1 MPSFHLPK
9 SLLLLCLL
17 LATSIASTLSQNVV
31 SSAAKTDTTGT
42 KARFGVAKTS
52 PDNEDDMRKKTADLE
67 DPENLVTTT
76 LYDDKT
82 NTYTVGKKVGDSYL
96 NVPLLMTPEQYAE
109 WSMRQS
115 LNAFFRSKNEE
126 EFEKE
131 GKKEKFDFSDMHF
144 DLGPAEK
151 IFGPGGVQIKT
162 QGTAELKFGFNQ
174 KSIDNPT
181 LPQRSRNTFGFD
193 FDEKIKLS
201 VNGKVGDKI
210 NLNMNYDTEATF
222 NYDTKKLKLK
232 YEGKEDEIIKLL
244 EAGNVSFPTNSSLI
258 TGSTQLFGI
267 RADLQFGKL
276 SLQTVVSQ
284 KTSESTS
291 VSSKGGSVLTE
302 YEIDAT
308 DYDEN
313 RHFFLAHYFHDTY
326 DQSMAQLP
334 TIVSGIKITRIELW
348 VTNKT
353 SSYDH
358 PRNVIAFTDL
368 GEANHISNPVW
379 SSTSTSR
386 LPSNN
391 ANDLYYKMVNDYEA
405 VRDIDQVGA
414 VFSDFLSGSTD
425 YEKISNAR
433 LLSSSEYTLN
443 STLGYISLT
452 STLKSDEV
460 LGVAFEYTYGG
471 KTYQVGEFSA
481 DQKSSGKALY
491 VKLLKSN
498 SMSPGNGTWDL
509 MMKNVYSLGAR
520 SLSSNDFVL
529 RIEYESDSTGTNLTY
544 LPEAGLKDRTLLQ
557 LLNLDRLDV
566 KQNANPNGFFDY
578 IEGYTVQS
586 SKGRIIF
593 PVAEPFGAWLRKAIG
608 NDAVADK
615 YVFEELYDS
624 TKTTAKQLAEK
635 SKFILTG
642 EYSGSGGNVISLGT
656 YNIPRGSVVVTA
668 GGVTL
673 TENSDYTVDYA
684 NGEVT
689 IVNQSIIDAGTNVNV
704 SLESNTTYN
713 MQRKTMLG
721 MNWAYDFSKNFKMGG
736 TMMYLSEKPLTSKV
750 TMGDE
755 PLKNTLWGL
764 NMSYKRE
771 SQWLTN
777 MLDYIPGLHVTQ
789 PSNINFT
796 AEFAQLVAGVS
807 DQVQGSASYID
818 DFESSETGIR
828 INTPSEWML
837 ASIPSSQ
844 PYASLTNDV
853 RTGMGRAL
861 FNWFTID
868 PLFTRRNSSLTPAH
882 IKSDL
887 EQLSNHYVR
896 EVYERELYPNKES
909 TYGESSTLSILNLA
923 FYPNERGPYNLDSDL
938 TSDGKL
944 NNPRERWGGIMRQLS
959 TTDFETSNI
968 EYIEFWMLDP
978 FIYNPD
984 AEGGDLY
991 LDLGEVSE
999 DVLKDGKKFYEN
1011 GMTSATFTTDSVP
1024 YTETAWGRVPKAAS
1038 LVYAFD
1044 NNSANRNRQDVGLN
1058 GLSSTEEQSFP
1069 TYASWLND
1077 VQSKVNANAFSEF
1090 RNDPA
1095 NDSFHHYRGA
1105 DYDAVQLSILDRY
1118 KHYNGTEG
1126 NSLST
1131 TNNDSY
1137 DKSAK
1142 TTPDV
1147 EDINQDYTLDEYEK
1161 YFEYHVSL
1169 RPKDMIMGRNH
1180 ITDVRTVKTKL
1191 RNGNYESVNW
1201 YKFRVPIDNYE
1212 SVVGSIRDFTSIRF
1226 MRVYMTH
1233 FAEPVIV
1240 RLASFELIKGTWRN
1254 YDQPIYSANNTSPKV
1269 SGQMVVSSVNIEENG
1284 DRSPVNYTMPPGV
1297 TRILDPS
1304 QPQLRQ
1310 DNEQAMSI
1318 KVSGLEPNEARAVY
1332 DKKQNLDLRRYQ
1344 HIQMFVHAEQLV
1356 DSDIPLEDDQ
1366 ISLFIRIGSD
1376 YKSNYYEYEIPLKV
1390 TPEGYYDGNTQSGR
1404 EAVWPQDNMLDIDFS
1419 KFTDLKR
1426 MRNKEANS
1434 STSVSKTSL
1443 YSVFDEDNPKNR
1455 ISVIGNP
1462 TIGKVKTVMLGVR
1475 NNSRSTR
1482 SAEVWVNEL
1491 RLTGFENE
1499 GGWAAQSTLN
1509 VQLSDVGSVNVN
1521 GHAETTGFGGL
1532 EQGVSQRRDDNL
1544 YQYSF
1549 TTNFDL
1555 GRFFPEKLKVSL
1567 PLYYSVSQEKL
1578 SPQYSPFETDLY
1590 LDEMLETLSDDRERD
1605 SLLNIAN
1612 KVTTSRNFSLSNIK
1626 MNITSKVPMPWDP
1639 SNFSFG
1645 YSRSTKDNGGSTID
1659 YQHNLTWKAQGSYAY
1674 APAMKPLEPFKN
1686 FMQKS
1691 EWFEI
1696 IRQISFSPL
1705 PQSISINTDLN
1716 RVYHELQMRDLE
1728 GSYGSA
1734 GIPVSFSQEFL
1745 WNRSM
1750 TLRWDLTKNLKTN
1763 FSSGTNAEIEE
1774 PYSPVNSAMYPNEYE
1789 IWKDSVRYS
1798 LMQMGRP
1805 LTHQQT
1811 FSASYSAPID
1821 KIPILDWLT
1830 ADGNYSSSYNWKRG
1844 ATLSNGSSYGN
1855 NIANQRAVTINGKA
1869 NLETLYNH
1877 VPFLKEA
1884 NKKFA
1889 SSGSNNRRSTTTT
1902 NSRTTKKPA
1911 DKNAPEEK
1919 KAKKFTQEYKFV
1931 PDSTFEIKHGMKSKR
1946 PEVSVRTV
1954 EGRSYKVKYKVVDEN
1969 TIRIKAKD
1977 STAVK
1982 VTVVP
1987 GPELSEQGW
1996 YKGAQYAS
2004 RFAMMVRNASFTYKN
2019 TYSMALPGFLPE
2031 MGRAFGQSTL
2041 GSGAAP
2047 GWDFAFGLTDDSYLQ
2062 RARSNGWLLQNDSV
2076 AYSSSSS
2083 AVEELQVKVTIEPVK
2098 DFKID
2103 VNGNW
2108 MKNNSRTIQF
2118 MYEGMPETRNG
2129 QFNMTT
2135 ITIGSAFEPR
2145 RSSEGYASK
2154 SFDRFIANL
2163 SDMQQR
2169 VQSQYVGAAYPAS
2182 SSMAGR
2188 TFDPANGSMSLY
2200 SPDVMI
2206 PAFLAIY
2213 SGRDASSSSL
2223 SLFPS
2228 MLSMLPNWK
2237 ITYGGLS
2244 KLEIFQKYFKS
2255 VNINHSYKSVYSVGS
2270 FGTYSSFM
2278 SYMNDLGF
2286 IEDVVSGNP
2295 IPSSIFDISSV
2306 SINEQFAPLIGVD
2319 VTMLNNLTAK
2329 LEYKKTRVLNLSMT
2343 AVQLVETCSDDI
2355 VVGFGYKITNLKI
2368 LGAGRTTGRGKTNN
2382 DMNLRADFSFRD
2394 QSALCR
2400 NIQELTTQATSGN
2413 KAIKLGLSA
2422 DYAYSRMLTLSAYFD
2437 HQTNIPVVSTSSY
2450 PTSTNDFGLS
2460 LKFSLT
2466 K

>member
-1 MPSFHLPK
+1 M
-9 SLLLLCLL
+9 
-17 LATSIASTLSQNVV
+17 
-31 SSAAKTDTTGT
+31 
-42 KARFGVAKTS
+42 
-52 PDNEDDMRKKTADLE
+52 
-67 DPENLVTTT
+67 
-76 LYDDKT
+76 
-82 NTYTVGKKVGDSYL
+82 
-96 NVPLLMTPEQYAE
+96 
-109 WSMRQS
+109 
-115 LNAFFRSKNEE
+115 
-126 EFEKE
+126 
-131 GKKEKFDFSDMHF
+131 
-144 DLGPAEK
+144 
-151 IFGPGGVQIKT
+151 
-162 QGTAELKFGFNQ
+162 
-174 KSIDNPT
+174 
-181 LPQRSRNTFGFD
+181 
-193 FDEKIKLS
+193 
-201 VNGKVGDKI
+201 
-210 NLNMNYDTEATF
+210 
-222 NYDTKKLKLK
+222 
-232 YEGKEDEIIKLL
+232 
-244 EAGNVSFPTNSSLI
+244 SFPTNSSLI
-258 TGSTQLFGI
+258 SGSTQLFGI

-291 VSSKGGSVLTE
+291 VSSKGSGVTTE
-302 YEIDAT
+302 FEIDAT

-313 RHFFLAHYFHDTY
+313 RHFFLGHYFHDTY

-353 SSYDH
+353 SSYDN

-368 GEANHISNPVW
+368 GEAEHISNPLW
-379 SSTSTSR
+379 TATGTAR
-386 LPSNN
+386 LP
-391 ANDLYYKMVNDYEA
+391 ANSANSLYYRMVNEYSA

-414 VFSDFLSGSTD
+414 TFAGLLSGSAD

-452 STLKSDEV
+452 TALKSDEV
-460 LGVAFEYTYGG
+460 LGVAYEYTFGG
-471 KTYQVGEFSA
+471 KTYQVGEFAA

-498 SMSPGNGTWDL
+498 SMSPGNGTWNL
-509 MMKNVYSLGAR
+509 MMKNIYSLGAR
-520 SLSSNDFVL
+520 SLSSNDFIL
-529 RIEYESDSTGTNLTY
+529 NIEYESDSTGTNLTY

-586 SKGRIIF
+586 SRGRIIF
-593 PVAEPFGAWLRKAIG
+593 PVAEPFGGWLRKVIG
-608 NDAVADK
+608 NDAIADK

-624 TKTTAKQLAEK
+624 TKTTAKQIAEK
-635 SKFILTG
+635 NKFVLVG
-642 EYSGSGGNVISLGT
+642 EYSGSGGNVISLGS

-689 IVNQSIIDAGTNVNV
+689 IINQSIIDAGTDVKV
-704 SLESNTTYN
+704 SLESNTTFN

-721 MNWAYDFSKNFKMGG
+721 MNWAYDFSKDFKLGG

-777 MLDYIPGLHVTQ
+777 MLDYLPGLHVTQ

-807 DQVQGSASYID
+807 EEVQGSASYID

-837 ASIPSSQ
+837 ASIPTSQ
-844 PYASLTNDV
+844 PYSSLTNDV

-923 FYPNERGPYNLDSDL
+923 YYPDERGPYNLDTDL
-938 TSDGKL
+938 TSEGKL

-991 LDLGEVSE
+991 LNLGEVSE

-1011 GMTSATFTTDSVP
+1011 GMTSATFTTDSIP
-1024 YTETAWGRVPKAAS
+1024 YTETVWGRVPKAAS

-1044 NNSANRNRQDVGLN
+1044 NNSANRNKQDVGLN
-1058 GLSSTEEQSFP
+1058 GLSNVEEQTFP
-1069 TYASWLND
+1069 TYATWL
-1077 VQSKVNANAFSEF
+1077 SEIEGKVNAQAMTEF
-1090 RNDPA
+1090 RADPA
-1095 NDSFHHYRGA
+1095 GDSFHHYRGS
-1105 DYDAVQLSILDRY
+1105 DYDAAQLSILDRY

-1131 TNNDSY
+1131 TNGDSY

-1169 RPKDMIMGRNH
+1169 RPKDMVMGRNH

-1212 SVVGSIRDFTSIRF
+1212 SVVGNIRDFTSIRF
-1226 MRVYMTH
+1226 MRLYMTN
-1233 FAEPVIV
+1233 FAQPVVV

-1284 DRSPVNYTMPPGV
+1284 DRSPVNYTMPPGI

-1390 TPEGYYDGNTQSGR
+1390 TPEGYYDGNTTSGR
-1404 EAVWPQDNMLDIDFS
+1404 EAVWPQENMLDIDFS

-1426 MRNKEANS
+1426 MRNKEAN
-1434 STSVSKTSL
+1434 TSGNVSKTSL

-1521 GHAETTGFGGL
+1521 GHAERAGFGGL

-1567 PLYYSVSQEKL
+1567 PLYYSLSQEKL

-1590 LDEMLETLSDDRERD
+1590 LDEMLETLADESERD

-1645 YSRSTKDNGGSTID
+1645 YSRSVKDNGGNTID
-1659 YQHNLTWKAQGSYAY
+1659 YQHNLSWKAQGSYAY
-1674 APAMKPLEPFKN
+1674 APAMKAWEPFKN
-1686 FMQKS
+1686 IKSKS
-1691 EWFEI
+1691 EWLEI
-1696 IRQISFSPL
+1696 VRQISLSPL
-1705 PQSISINTDLN
+1705 PQSIGVNTDLN
-1716 RVYHELQMRDLE
+1716 RVYYELQMRDLE
-1728 GSYGSA
+1728 GSYGA
-1734 GIPVSFSQEFL
+1734 GGIPVTFSQEFL

-1750 TLRWDLTKNLKTN
+1750 TLRWDLTRNLKTN
-1763 FSSGTNAEIEE
+1763 FASGTNAEIEE
-1774 PYSPVNSAMYPNEYE
+1774 PYAPVNSAMYPNEYE

-1811 FSASYSAPID
+1811 FNASYSAPID
-1821 KIPILDWLT
+1821 KIPVFDWLT
-1830 ADGNYSSSYNWKRG
+1830 ADAGYNASYNWKRG
-1844 ATLSNGSSYGN
+1844 ATLAGGGSYGN
-1855 NIANQRAVTINGKA
+1855 NISNQRAVTINGKA

-1877 VPFLKEA
+1877 VPFLKEV

-1889 SSGSNNRRSTTTT
+1889 SSGSSGRRTAQSTAARK
-1902 NSRTTKKPA
+1902 NVKQN
-1911 DKNAPEEK
+1911 DKGAKEEK
-1919 KAKKFTQEYKFV
+1919 KAKKFTQEYTFV
-1931 PDSTFEIKHGMKSKR
+1931 PDSTFEIKHGMGSKR

-1954 EGRSYKVKYKVVDEN
+1954 DGHTYKVKYKVVDAN

-1996 YKGAQYAS
+1996 YKAAQYGS
-2004 RFAMMVRNASFTYKN
+2004 RFAMMLRNASFTYKN
-2019 TYSMALPGFLPE
+2019 TYSMSLPGFLPE
-2031 MGRAFGQSTL
+2031 MGKALGQSTL
-2041 GSGAAP
+2041 GAGAAP

-2062 RARSNGWLLQNDSV
+2062 RARDNGWLLQNDSV
-2076 AYSSSSS
+2076 AYSSASS
-2083 AVEELQVKVTIEPVK
+2083 AVEELQVKVTLEPVK
-2098 DFKID
+2098 EFKID

-2108 MKNNSRTIQF
+2108 MKNNSRTVQF
-2118 MYEGMPETRNG
+2118 MYEGMPETRTG

-2135 ITIGSAFEPR
+2135 ITLGSAFEPR
-2145 RSSEGYASK
+2145 RSSEGYASR
-2154 SFDRFIANL
+2154 SFDRFVESLPAV
-2163 SDMQQR
+2163 QHR
-2169 VQSQYVGAAYPAS
+2169 VQAQYEGAVYPAS
-2182 SSMAGR
+2182 SSLAGR
-2188 TFDPANGSMSLY
+2188 TFDPANGTTSIY

-2206 PAFLAIY
+2206 PAFLAAY
-2213 SGRDASSSSL
+2213 SGRDLSSTSL
-2223 SLFPS
+2223 TLFPS

-2244 KLEIFQKYFKS
+2244 KLELMQKYFKS

-2278 SYMNDLGF
+2278 AYMNDLGF
-2286 IEDVVSGNP
+2286 VEDVVSGNP
-2295 IPSSIFDISSV
+2295 IPSSMFDISSV
-2306 SINEQFAPLIGVD
+2306 SINEQFSPLIGVD

-2329 LEYKKTRVLNLSMT
+2329 LEYKKTRVMNLSMT

-2368 LGAGRTTGRGKTNN
+2368 LGAGRTVGRGKTSN

-2413 KAIKLGLSA
+2413 RAVKLALSA